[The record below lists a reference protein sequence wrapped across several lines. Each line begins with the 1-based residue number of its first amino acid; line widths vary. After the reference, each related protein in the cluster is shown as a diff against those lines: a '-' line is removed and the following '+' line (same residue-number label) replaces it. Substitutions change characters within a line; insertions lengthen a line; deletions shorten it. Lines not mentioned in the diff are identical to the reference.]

1 MNKIRV
7 GINGFGR
14 IGRAFF
20 KIAQEREEIEVVA
33 INDLGDIENLTY
45 LLKYDTAYGRSK
57 FESSFKK
64 GEKNLLIVDGK
75 EIGFFSEREPEKI
88 PWGSFAVDVVVE
100 STGFFNSF
108 SASRAHVRA
117 GAKRVVISAPAK
129 GESSEGVSVLLG
141 VNEEDLSNCDIS
153 SNASCTTN
161 AGSPVIQ
168 IMLENI
174 GIKKAMLNTIHAY
187 TASQAIV
194 DSINTKSPRIGRAG
208 AQNIIPTST
217 GAAVATTKIIKELE
231 GKFDGIALR
240 VPVVSGSLVDITFV
254 SNRETSTE
262 EINNII
268 KQACQEERWKH
279 VSYTEEPLV
288 SSDIVGSPHASIV
301 DLGLT
306 RVVDGDLVKIL
317 SWYDNEWGYANTLAE
332 HVIKAGNLI

>member
-1 MNKIRV
+1 MKKIRV

-33 INDLGDIENLTY
+33 INDLGDIENLAY
-45 LLKYDTAYGRSK
+45 LLKYDTAYGKSK
-57 FESSFKK
+57 FETSFKK
-64 GEKNLLIVDGK
+64 GEKNLLVADGK
-75 EIGFFSEREPEKI
+75 EIVFLSEREPEKI

-100 STGFFNSF
+100 STGFFTSF

-117 GAKRVVISAPAK
+117 GAKRVVISAPAR
-129 GESSEGVSVLLG
+129 GEPSEGVSVLLG
-141 VNEEDLSNCDIS
+141 INEDDLSTCEIS

-161 AGSPVIQ
+161 AGSPIIQ
-168 IMLENI
+168 IMLETL
-174 GIKKAMLNTIHAY
+174 GLKKAMLNTIHAY
-187 TASQAIV
+187 TASQPMV
-194 DSINTKSPRIGRAG
+194 DSTNAKSPRLGRAG

-217 GAAVATTKIIKELE
+217 GAAIATTKTIKELE

-240 VPVVSGSLVDITFV
+240 VPVISGSLVDITFV
-254 SNRETSTE
+254 SAKETSAE
-262 EINNII
+262 EVNGII

-288 SSDIVGSPHASIV
+288 SSDIVGSPYASMV

-306 RVVDGDLVKIL
+306 RVVDKDLVKIL
-317 SWYDNEWGYANTLAE
+317 SWYDNEWGYANTLVE